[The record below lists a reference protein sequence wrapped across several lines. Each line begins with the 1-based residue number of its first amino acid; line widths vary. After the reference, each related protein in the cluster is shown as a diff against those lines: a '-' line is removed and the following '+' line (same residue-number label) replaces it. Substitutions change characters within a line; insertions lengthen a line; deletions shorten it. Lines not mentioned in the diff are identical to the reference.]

1 MNQISPIPAAEL
13 ENKAQ
18 LVVTLG
24 EQMSDMLESEIDML
38 ISQQARRNV
47 AEYGQFVTRK
57 QKLLMDYQ
65 GAVKALLAG
74 REFLGGLTAERRA
87 QLKATGARLDAMAA
101 RNAEKLSM
109 TAAATHKVLQV
120 IIDTVRRESQKNHAT
135 GYTPNTFATYRDE
148 RAPLSQPVFVAE
160 KA

>member
-13 ENKAQ
+13 EHKAE

-24 EQMSDMLESEIDML
+24 EQMSDLLESEIQIL
-38 ISQQARRNV
+38 IDQQARRNV
-47 AEYGQFVTRK
+47 KEYGQFVTRK

-65 GAVKALLAG
+65 GAVKSLLAG
-74 REFLGGLTAERRA
+74 REMFGTLTAQRRA
-87 QLKATGARLDAMAA
+87 QLKATGARLDAMAT

-120 IIDTVRRESQKNHAT
+120 IIDTVRRESQKNQPSA
-135 GYTPNTFATYRDE
+135 YSANSYATYRDE
-148 RAPLSQPVFVAE
+148 RAPLSPPVFIAE